1 MAGLRGDFDAEF
13 AEVAEKGEE
22 KSATTGSNPK
32 DGCVGSATSIRNG
45 STECC

>member
-13 AEVAEKGEE
+13 AEVTEKGQE
-22 KSATTGSNPK
+22 KSGTTGSNPK
-32 DGCVGSATSIRNG
+32 DGCVGRTTSMTNG